1 MLRRSASTRASALP
15 LASFHIS
22 CRFSESPGKC
32 CLIEERFGL
41 CEHIGSKVL
50 HHAPMPSF
58 GQASSRLGDE
68 RDGPHGN
75 EPLTHRADGSRAAAA
90 KDTGATDDVSQRNPL
105 TAPQAPAHTTNA
117 ARLGAAAGSTGP
129 RTVGFVPADRA
140 GDHGLTLDGWHRL
153 SLAPAYGCPL
163 EARVGGW
170 TDDLAAVPVRADQQ
184 RTGVPWLE
192 WLSPA
197 PSWISTRPRP
207 SSKRCRLDAG
217 RRMAT

>member
-1 MLRRSASTRASALP
+1 MLWRSASTRASALP

-90 KDTGATDDVSQRNPL
+90 KDTGATDDVSQRDRLLGRLRVVPGYFSG
-105 TAPQAPAHTTNA
+105 ASP
-117 ARLGAAAGSTGP
+117 RLG
-129 RTVGFVPADRA
+129 RRC
-140 GDHGLTLDGWHRL
+140 R
-153 SLAPAYGCPL
+153 
-163 EARVGGW
+163 ARV
-170 TDDLAAVPVRADQQ
+170 
-184 RTGVPWLE
+184 
-192 WLSPA
+192 S
-197 PSWISTRPRP
+197 RP
-207 SSKRCRLDAG
+207 CR
-217 RRMAT
+217 

>member
-1 MLRRSASTRASALP
+1 MLWRSASTRASALP

-90 KDTGATDDVSQRNPL
+90 KDTGATDDVSQRDPHRDD
-105 TAPQAPAHTTNA
+105 PQGRVASLPPARGCELPRS
-117 ARLGAAAGSTGP
+117 RLGCGGS
-129 RTVGFVPADRA
+129 
-140 GDHGLTLDGWHRL
+140 
-153 SLAPAYGCPL
+153 
-163 EARVGGW
+163 
-170 TDDLAAVPVRADQQ
+170 
-184 RTGVPWLE
+184 
-192 WLSPA
+192 
-197 PSWISTRPRP
+197 
-207 SSKRCRLDAG
+207 
-217 RRMAT
+217 